1 MHDKK
6 TASQSGGLNLGDI
19 YYVLFRR
26 KWLIIGFSAAGL
38 IAALLVRTIMPAPYQ
53 SEAKLF
59 IRYVM
64 DSKSLNPMGGD
75 SKVVQSLTDQGDTII
90 NGELEILKSLDLANE
105 VAQAIGP
112 EKILGQGAGTN
123 AAGIAIRNGLQVDP
137 PQRGSVIKLVFKHS
151 DKNLVQPVLSKVIEI
166 YFKKHVE
173 IHGAVGIFEEVL
185 TREKSLLGA
194 RLAST
199 EDRLR
204 KAKASAGVISVED
217 AKKSYTEQI
226 SKIRQELFNAEAE
239 LAEHQAAVQELN
251 KRFPTKTD
259 KSDESSSSEQ
269 SAVPPEQLGQYNA
282 ICTRLDTLRKKEQEL
297 LSQYTPQNALVKE
310 TRQQITEA
318 EKSKQKAEEENPKLV
333 SLNLVVSKPGE
344 RPPVDLFT
352 ESVQIT
358 ALVAKIKTLSE
369 QLDKI
374 RNEAK
379 TMDVTE
385 ADITEL
391 QRAKELEDSRYR
403 YYSESLERAH
413 VNDAL
418 SSGKV
423 SNISKI
429 QEPSPPFKDAEKLHK
444 LLLTILLG
452 GIAAGLGLAFVVEL
466 YLDRSVRRPAEIETK
481 LNLPLFVSM
490 PDTKRNGYARAYKKR
505 RNKPV
510 KVIET
515 EEANS
520 AGPGNGSPNATNGTG
535 EVAPWDVEHPL
546 RPFYEGL
553 RDRLVTYFEVRK
565 LTHKPKL
572 VALAG
577 CAKGAGVTNT
587 AAGLAACLSEA
598 GDGNVLLVDMN
609 HEHGAAHH
617 FYKGELGCALDDLLE
632 NGKRDEA
639 LVHDNLY
646 VVSEGSNSNKLPR
659 IMPKRF
665 TSLVPKLKA
674 SDYDYIIF
682 DMPPINQIS
691 ITPRLAGFMDIVLL
705 VVESE
710 KTDRDL
716 VKRAAALLAESKAN
730 VGVVLNRTRS
740 HVPRKLLQEF

>member
-6 TASQSGGLNLGDI
+6 TPSQSGGLSLDDI

-26 KWLIIGFSAAGL
+26 KWLVIGFSAAGL
-38 IAALLVRTIMPAPYQ
+38 IAALLVRAIMPAPYQ

-75 SKVVQSLTDQGDTII
+75 SKVVQSLTDQGDAII

-105 VAQAIGP
+105 VAKEIGP
-112 EKILGQGAGTN
+112 QRILGQGAGTN
-123 AAGIAIRNGLQVDP
+123 EQRAGLAIRNGLQVDP
-137 PQRGSVIKLVFKHS
+137 PQRGSVIKLAFKHS
-151 DKNLVQPVLSKVIEI
+151 DQFLVQDVLNKVIDV

-185 TREKSLLGA
+185 TRETDQLRS
-194 RLAST
+194 RLKGT
-199 EDRLR
+199 EDALR
-204 KAKASAGVISVED
+204 KAKVSAGVISVED
-217 AKKSYTEQI
+217 TRKGYTEQI

-239 LAEHQAAVQELN
+239 LVERNAAVQELN
-251 KRFPTKTD
+251 KRFPAKTNAPA
-259 KSDESSSSEQ
+259 STEGSS
-269 SAVPPEQLGQYNA
+269 VPPEQLSEYNTL
-282 ICTRLDTLRKKEQEL
+282 CSRLDGLRKREQEL
-297 LSQYTPQNALVKE
+297 LTQFTPENALVKE
-310 TRQQITEA
+310 VRQQIIET
-318 EKSKQKAEEENPKLV
+318 EKSKQKAEEENPKLATF
-333 SLNLVVSKPGE
+333 NVVVPKTGE
-344 RPPVDLFT
+344 HPPVDLFT
-352 ESVQIT
+352 ETVQIT
-358 ALVAKIKTLSE
+358 ALGAKIEVLSK

-374 RNEAK
+374 RNEAT
-379 TMDVTE
+379 TMDETE
-385 ADITEL
+385 RVISEL
-391 QRAKELEDSRYR
+391 QRTKELEDSRYR
-403 YYSESLERAH
+403 YYSESLERAR

-452 GIAAGLGLAFVVEL
+452 GIAAGIGLAFVVEL
-466 YLDRSVRRPAEIETK
+466 YLDRSVRRPAEIEAR

-490 PDTKRNGYARAYKKR
+490 PDTKRNGYARAHKKR
-505 RNKPV
+505 RNKPLPVV
-510 KVIET
+510 KT

-520 AGPGNGSPNATNGTG
+520 PGPGNGSPSTTNGTG
-535 EVAPWDVEHPL
+535 EVAPWDVKHPL

-553 RDRLVTYFEVRK
+553 RDRLVTYFEVRN

-572 VALAG
+572 VAVAG
-577 CAKGAGVTNT
+577 CAKGAGVTST

-609 HEHGAAHH
+609 LAHGAAHH
-617 FYKGELGCALDDLLE
+617 FYKGELACGLDEVLE
-632 NGKRDEA
+632 NGKRDDA
-639 LVHDNLY
+639 LVQDNLY
-646 VVSEGSNSNKLPR
+646 VVSEGSNSDKLPR

-682 DMPPINQIS
+682 DMPPISQIS
-691 ITPRLAGFMDIVLL
+691 ITPRLASFMDIVLL